1 MCMCVHYLH
10 YDYLSLYDHLV
21 SYARMSILLISM
33 LELLHAFLRENINND
48 TLVILPGEMLQR

>member
-10 YDYLSLYDHLV
+10 YDCLSMYDHMV

-48 TLVILPGEMLQR
+48 TLVILLGEMLQ